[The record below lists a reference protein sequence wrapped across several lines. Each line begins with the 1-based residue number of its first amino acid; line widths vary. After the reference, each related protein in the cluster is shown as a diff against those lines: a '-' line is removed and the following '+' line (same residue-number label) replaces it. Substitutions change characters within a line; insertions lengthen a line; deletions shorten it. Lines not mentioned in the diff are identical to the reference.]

1 MKKLLLGI
9 AIFVVILLGAMIAIP
24 FLFKDEIVAQIKKAA
39 NENLTATLDFD
50 RVSLSLFRQ
59 FPKLSVGL
67 EELSITGQGDFEGTR
82 LLYCKKMDMA
92 IDLWSAIFG
101 DDIVIKGFYLDNP
114 DIRVYIMSDGR
125 ANYDIVKPSDE
136 APKEETEEPA
146 AGAMK
151 IERYAI
157 RNGAL
162 LYDDREGSMRIQIK
176 GLDHTGS
183 GKFGSLIYDIVT
195 RTQIA
200 SLSFS
205 YGGVSYLSNA
215 NLTWNNVL
223 NADMS
228 SQRFTL
234 KENDLRINDLRLML
248 TGWVQMPNDRDVMMD
263 LLFTTPENSFK
274 SLLSL
279 IPGAYTQDFG
289 NVAASGSLK
298 LSGMA
303 KGTYNENSYPAFRLD
318 IGVGDGAFKY
328 PTLPLGV
335 SGINIEASV
344 NSPDRQLDN
353 MTVKIP
359 RFALRI
365 GSNPV
370 EGYFNLSRPI
380 SNPTVDMKLNG
391 ILNLGELA
399 KAFPMEGVSELNGIL
414 RANLTAKASMNQIER
429 QQYEQVQMNGAFGL
443 QNMTYRSAGQPDIRI
458 ASLRTTLSPQRVAVE
473 EFDARLGKSD
483 LRASGAVDNILAW
496 FSPQKTM
503 KGTLT
508 FNSAYF
514 DANEWMSE
522 SDEPPPLAAASA
534 APERP
539 FDRWDFSMDGRINR
553 LKYDTYDLSNLSMKG
568 HFTPNKMIL
577 DDFGVVIN
585 GAGDLS
591 GSGQLNNAWNYLFD
605 NETVSGT
612 LNLRSRSF
620 DLNPFMTDS
629 GDAAPSAQ
637 AESAT
642 EGVIPVPQNVD
653 LMLNAAFDKVR
664 YTEMDISNLSGQVVA
679 SKGVASLRNVR
690 ADLLGGQFNI
700 SGDYDTR
707 DLNKPAYNVELGLI
721 NLGFKDAYRQF
732 ATMKSVA
739 PIAQLIDGRFST
751 TLSMSGL
758 LGKDMTPDLA
768 TLNAA
773 GFLETINATLNN
785 FKATNEL
792 AVRLNAPY
800 LSRLEL
806 GNTRNWFEIKDGKVN
821 VKPFNLQ
828 VRDVAMQISGFHG
841 IQQDMSY
848 QILTKMPR
856 KALGAGVNSGLSFLS
871 AEAAKQGV
879 SIANGDYINVRFD
892 LSGRLANPKV
902 TFKVLGA
909 DGQSSI
915 REEAQAS
922 VQARIDQ
929 TRDSLRNRAQGEIDA
944 ARLRAETEAKRI
956 QDSLRNLADQK
967 TREAQDKA
975 REEAQR
981 LQDEAQRKREEL
993 EREAK
998 RKADEAKRK
1007 LEEANPFRRKN

>member
-1 MKKLLLGI
+1 MKKIFLGI
-9 AIFVVILLGAMIAIP
+9 AIFVAVLIGALIALP
-24 FLFKDEIVAQIKKAA
+24 FLFKDEIVAQIKKTA
-39 NENLTATLDFD
+39 NESLTATLDFE
-50 RVSLSLFRQ
+50 RVSLSLFRH

-67 EELSITGQGDFEGTR
+67 EDLSITGRDDFEGTR

-92 IDLWSAIFG
+92 IDLWSAIFS

-114 DIRVYIMSDGR
+114 DIRVYITPDGR
-125 ANYDIVKPSDE
+125 ANYDIVKPGDE
-136 APKEETEEPA
+136 APAASAKEPS
-146 AGAMK
+146 AGVMK

-162 LYDDREGSMRIQIK
+162 LYDDRESNMRIQIK

-183 GKFGSLIYDIVT
+183 GKFGSLIYDIAT

-200 SLSFS
+200 ALSFK

-215 NLTWNNVL
+215 QATWNNVL

-228 SQRFTL
+228 NQRFTL
-234 KENDLRINDLRLML
+234 KENDLRINDLRLLL
-248 TGWVQMPNDRDVMMD
+248 TGWVQLPNERDVMMD
-263 LLFTTPENSFK
+263 LVFTTPENTFK
-274 SLLSL
+274 SFLSL
-279 IPGAYTQDFG
+279 IPGAYTKDFG
-289 NVAASGSLK
+289 NVSASGSLK
-298 LSGMA
+298 LSGMI
-303 KGTYNENSYPAFRLD
+303 KGTYSENAYPAFRVD
-318 IGVGDGAFKY
+318 IGVNDGAFKY
-328 PTLPLGV
+328 PSLPLGV
-335 SGINIEASV
+335 SGINVEASV

-365 GSNPV
+365 GSNPL

-380 SNPTVDMKLNG
+380 SNPTVDMRLNG
-391 ILNLGELA
+391 TLNLGELA

-429 QQYEQVQMNGAFGL
+429 QQYEQVQMNGVFGL
-443 QNMTYRSAGQPDIRI
+443 QNMTYRSAGQPDVRI
-458 ASLRTTLSPQRVAVE
+458 AALQTTLSPQRVAVE
-473 EFDARLGKSD
+473 QFDARLGKSD

-503 KGTLT
+503 KGVLT
-508 FNSAYF
+508 FSSAFF

-522 SDEPPPLAAASA
+522 SDEPPPPAAATA
-534 APERP
+534 ASERP
-539 FDRWDFSMDGRINR
+539 FDRWDFNVDGRINR

-568 HFTPNKMIL
+568 HFTPNKMTL

-591 GSGQLNNAWNYLFD
+591 GSGQLNNVWNYLFN

-620 DLNPFMTDS
+620 DLNPFMSDNA
-629 GDAAPSAQ
+629 AAPASGQ
-637 AESAT
+637 AEPAA

-653 LMLNAAFDKVR
+653 IALNASFDKVR
-664 YTEMDISNLSGQVVA
+664 YTDMDINNLNGQVVA
-679 SKGVASLRNVR
+679 SRGVASLRNVR
-690 ADLLGGQFNI
+690 ADLLGGQFSI

-707 DLNKPAYNVELGLI
+707 DLNKPAYNVELGLV

-732 ATMKSVA
+732 STMKAAA
-739 PIAQLIDGRFST
+739 PIAQLIDGRFNT

-768 TLNAA
+768 SLNAA
-773 GFLETINATLNN
+773 GFLETINATLSN
-785 FKATNEL
+785 FKAANEL
-792 AVRLNAPY
+792 ATRLNAPY

-806 GNTRNWFEIKDGKVN
+806 GNTRNWFEIKDGKVS

-848 QILTKMPR
+848 QILTKTPR
-856 KALGAGVNSGLSFLS
+856 KALGAGVNSGLNFLS

-879 SIANGDYINVRFD
+879 SIANGDYINIRFD
-892 LSGRLANPKV
+892 LSGRLSNPKV

-915 REEAQAS
+915 REEAQAT
-922 VQARIDQ
+922 VQNRIDQ
-929 TRDSLRNRAQGEIDA
+929 TRDSLRNRVQSEMDA
-944 ARLRAETEAKRI
+944 ARLRAETEARRV

-967 TREAQDKA
+967 AREAQDKA

-981 LQDEAQRKREEL
+981 LQEEAQRRREEL
-993 EREAK
+993 EREAR

-1007 LEEANPFRRKN
+1007 LDEANPFRRKN